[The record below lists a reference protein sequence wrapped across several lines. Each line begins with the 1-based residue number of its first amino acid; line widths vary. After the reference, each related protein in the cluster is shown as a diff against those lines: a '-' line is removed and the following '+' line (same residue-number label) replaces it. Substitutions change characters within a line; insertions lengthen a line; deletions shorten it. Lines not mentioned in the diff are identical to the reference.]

1 LSLEALID
9 AINYKDMVSQRQQ
22 NAKKEIVD
30 LNNDIAKIGAGKFTF
45 GGIFKSD
52 ASKQQG
58 VVKKKAMVVE
68 LEKDVENYD
77 IIRKY
82 LTIYLANIAIPSF
95 KKERVEAYVRAMGCM
110 TFEEIAN
117 SEAVVEC
124 FLRFQEV
131 IADYN
136 IQGSMPN

>member
-1 LSLEALID
+1 
-9 AINYKDMVSQRQQ
+9 MT
-22 NAKKEIVD
+22 
-30 LNNDIAKIGAGKFTF
+30 LNEDIAKIGAGKFTF
-45 GGIFKSD
+45 GSMFKSD
-52 ASKQQG
+52 ASKQQN

-77 IIRKY
+77 VIRKY

-117 SEAVVEC
+117 SEAIVEC

-131 IADYN
+131 IADYG
-136 IQGSMPN
+136 I